1 MFGDMMGKLQEMQQQ
16 TEKIKKRLDTI
27 SVEGEAENGLIKVVA
42 TANKKITSITID
54 DRLMSEGDK
63 EQIEDLMMVAI
74 NKAIEKAENVSNAE
88 MAGAAKGMLPGFGM

>member
-88 MAGAAKGMLPGFGM
+88 MAGAAKGMLPGFGI

>member
-42 TANKKITSITID
+42 TANKKITSIAID

-88 MAGAAKGMLPGFGM
+88 MAGAAKGMLPGFGI

>member
-1 MFGDMMGKLQEMQQQ
+1 MMGKLQEMQQQ

>member
-1 MFGDMMGKLQEMQQQ
+1 MFGDMMGKLRKMQQQ

>member
-42 TANKKITSITID
+42 TANKKITSIAID

>member
-1 MFGDMMGKLQEMQQQ
+1 MMGKLQEMQQQ

-42 TANKKITSITID
+42 TANKKITSIAID

>member
-27 SVEGEAENGLIKVVA
+27 SVEGEAENGLIKVVS
-42 TANKKITSITID
+42 TANKKVTSITIAD
-54 DRLMSEGDK
+54 SLMADGDK